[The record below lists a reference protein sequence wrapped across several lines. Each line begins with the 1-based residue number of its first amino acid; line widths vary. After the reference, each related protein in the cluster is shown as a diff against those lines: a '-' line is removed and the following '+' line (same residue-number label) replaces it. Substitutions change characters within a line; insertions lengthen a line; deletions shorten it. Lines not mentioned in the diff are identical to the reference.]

1 MYTGFIGE
9 VDSCG
14 YSPLSNE
21 PLLVLNVQ
29 NHLYEL
35 RCTERLLMQ
44 VKSQVG
50 QTLKLYTHLTVKE
63 DELSL
68 TAFASSEE
76 RDMFRILIGASG
88 VGAKVALSILNTFEV
103 ATLVT
108 LILNEDAKAITAVK
122 GVGPKVAQR
131 IVLDIKE
138 KLKAFAERRP
148 NLYRGS
154 GTRPPTQEIGAGAA
168 LEETLAVL
176 ESLGYDA
183 REIEESFAHLQS
195 THPLET
201 LAQWDAETL
210 LRHVL
215 KTLWPPAQHFS

>member
-21 PLLVLNVQ
+21 PLLVLNVG

-35 RCTERLLMQ
+35 RCTERFLMQ

-50 QTLKLYTHLTVKE
+50 QTLKLYTHLSVKE
-63 DELSL
+63 DDLSL
-68 TAFASSEE
+68 TAFASTEE

-88 VGAKVALSILNTFEV
+88 VGGKVALSILNTFDV

-108 LILNEDAKAITAVK
+108 FILNEDAKAITAVK

-148 NLYRGS
+148 NIHRS
-154 GTRPPTQEIGAGAA
+154 SAQNHKTQDIGAGVA
-168 LEETLAVL
+168 LEETVAVL
-176 ESLGYDA
+176 ESLGYEA
-183 REIEESFAHLQS
+183 SEIENSLAHLQS
-195 THPLET
+195 THAPDT
-201 LAQWDAETL
+201 LSSWDAETL

-215 KTLWPPAQHFS
+215 KTL

>member
-21 PLLVLNVQ
+21 PLLVLNVG

-35 RCTERLLMQ
+35 RCTERFLMQ

-63 DELSL
+63 DDLSL
-68 TAFASSEE
+68 TAFASTEE

-88 VGAKVALSILNTFEV
+88 VGGKVALSILNTFDV

-108 LILNEDAKAITAVK
+108 FILNEDAKAITAVK

-148 NLYRGS
+148 NIHRS
-154 GTRPPTQEIGAGAA
+154 SAQNQKTQDIGAGVA
-168 LEETLAVL
+168 LEETVAVL
-176 ESLGYDA
+176 ESLGYEA
-183 REIEESFAHLQS
+183 SEIENSLAYLQS
-195 THPLET
+195 THAPDT
-201 LAQWDAETL
+201 LSSWDAETL

-215 KTLWPPAQHFS
+215 KTL

>member
-21 PLLVLNVQ
+21 PLLVLNVG

-35 RCTERLLMQ
+35 RCTERFLMQ

-50 QTLKLYTHLTVKE
+50 QTLKLYTHLSVKE
-63 DELSL
+63 DDLSL
-68 TAFASSEE
+68 TAFASTEE

-88 VGAKVALSILNTFEV
+88 VGGKVALSILNTFDV

-108 LILNEDAKAITAVK
+108 FILNEDAKAITAVK

-148 NLYRGS
+148 NIHRS
-154 GTRPPTQEIGAGAA
+154 SAQNQKTQDIGAGVA
-168 LEETLAVL
+168 LEETVAVL
-176 ESLGYDA
+176 ESLGYEA
-183 REIEESFAHLQS
+183 SEIENSLAHLQS
-195 THPLET
+195 THAPDT
-201 LAQWDAETL
+201 LSSWDAETL

-215 KTLWPPAQHFS
+215 KTL